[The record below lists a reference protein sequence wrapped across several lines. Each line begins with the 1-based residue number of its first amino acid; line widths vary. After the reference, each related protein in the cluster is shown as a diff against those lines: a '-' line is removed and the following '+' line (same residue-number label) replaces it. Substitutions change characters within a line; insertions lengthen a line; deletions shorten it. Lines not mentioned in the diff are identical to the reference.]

1 MGTSCF
7 PGADAGDMA
16 VEIED
21 RIAVLMA
28 PRTGFHLAQT
38 ADGGGFLELVHP
50 FRPECRR
57 GGLPDPT
64 ALVKVVVPI
73 GESSMFLRVD
83 AHAVE
88 PEEFKMLL
96 LPATIAVGVA
106 VFDIR
111 QRCKRERLG
120 KCGLTDP
127 GHRHRGLLCA
137 DSLRQSQ
144 CLVDIGAVPRRI
156 DTAVAVHAPIGRHE
170 RDGVLVVVQI
180 PEHTQRKLFHD
191 VVTGGTPR
199 PFPRIVQRGQQK
211 PGKDGDDRYNDKKF
225 NQSKIFFHH
234 LLPVGPISRWFSL
247 FSLYSKN
254 KKLATP
260 AHRK

>member
-1 MGTSCF
+1 MKPVTPIRDC
-7 PGADAGDMA
+7 GAC
-16 VEIED
+16 I
-21 RIAVLMA
+21 RIDS
-28 PRTGFHLAQT
+28 H
-38 ADGGGFLELVHP
+38 
-50 FRPECRR
+50 
-57 GGLPDPT
+57 
-64 ALVKVVVPI
+64 
-73 GESSMFLRVD
+73 S
-83 AHAVE
+83 VE
-88 PEEFKMLL
+88 PEELEMFFLFR
-96 LPATIAVGVA
+96 TTAVGVA

-144 CLVDIGAVPRRI
+144 CLVDIGAVPCGI
-156 DTAVAVHAPIGRHE
+156 HAVVAVHAPIGRHE

-180 PEHTQRKLFHD
+180 PEHTQGKLFHD
-191 VVTGGTPR
+191 VATGGAPR